1 MVWTKL
7 PQSVVFFSASVLV
20 EVGIMPGFFIA
31 AQAQTQTPSNRQ
43 SKQVIFKPNPS
54 QPAPGIT
61 TGGGR
66 RNDGQ
71 CSGDQGVAADA
82 SAAQSLTV
90 LVPSVLDN
98 QPLNESEPSPVGVN
112 FQLTVSEKP
121 TFLVYV
127 PHTSAQILELRME
140 DEEGQQMGENAQLN
154 LTETPG
160 IYSISLSENAP
171 PLAVDKDYKWL
182 VSMTCQVGDPNDP
195 FVEGSIRRVSP
206 DSILTRSLDQVTDLE
221 QVAVFAQA
229 GIWQDAVVNLAAL
242 RQTQPNNPE
251 VVSAWE
257 TLLQY
262 AELEDITH
270 APLISN
276 FEDIQVSENNA
287 EGKMNRQ
294 QKE

>member
-1 MVWTKL
+1 MVCTKL
-7 PQSVVFFSASVLV
+7 PQYLLVLSASVLL
-20 EVGIMPGFFIA
+20 ELGIIPGVFIA
-31 AQAQTQTPSNRQ
+31 AQAQTQTSSNVK

-54 QPAPGIT
+54 QPAPEIT

-71 CSGDQGVAADA
+71 CSREQSVAEDTVTA
-82 SAAQSLTV
+82 SQSLTV
-90 LVPSVLDN
+90 LVPSVLDA
-98 QPLNESEPSPVGVN
+98 QPLKESERSPVGVN

-127 PHTSAQILELRME
+127 PPTSAQVLELRIE
-140 DEEGQQMGENAQLN
+140 DEDGQQIGETAQLN

-160 IYSISLSENAP
+160 IYSISLSETAP

-195 FVEGSIRRVSP
+195 FVEGLIRRVSP
-206 DSILTRSLDQVTDLE
+206 DSILTRSFEPVTDLE
-221 QVAVFAQA
+221 QVAVYAQA

-242 RQTQPNNPE
+242 RQTQPNNSE

-257 TLLQY
+257 NLLQY
-262 AELEDITH
+262 AQLEDITH
-270 APLISN
+270 APLISS

-287 EGKMNRQ
+287 
-294 QKE
+294 KE

>member
-1 MVWTKL
+1 MVYKKL
-7 PQSVVFFSASVLV
+7 PQYFLVLSASVLL
-20 EVGIMPGFFIA
+20 ELGIIPGFFIA
-31 AQAQTQTPSNRQ
+31 AQAQTQTSSNVK
-43 SKQVIFKPNPS
+43 SKQVIFKPNPD
-54 QPAPGIT
+54 QPAPDIT

-66 RNDGQ
+66 RNEGQ
-71 CSGDQGVAADA
+71 CSGDQDVAEDA
-82 SAAQSLTV
+82 TVSQSLTV
-90 LVPSVLDN
+90 LVPSVLGN
-98 QPLNESEPSPVGVN
+98 QPLKESESSPVGVN

-127 PHTSAQILELRME
+127 PHTSAQILELRVE
-140 DEEGQQMGENAQLN
+140 DEDGEQMGDTARLN
-154 LTETPG
+154 LTDTPG
-160 IYSISLSENAP
+160 IYSISLPETAP
-171 PLAVDKDYKWL
+171 PLGVGKDYKWL

-195 FVEGSIRRVSP
+195 FVEGLIRRVSP

-257 TLLQY
+257 SLLKY
-262 AELEDITH
+262 AELEDIAN
-270 APLISN
+270 APLISSS
-276 FEDIQVSENNA
+276 FADIQVSENNT
-287 EGKMNRQ
+287 E

>member
-1 MVWTKL
+1 MVCTKL
-7 PQSVVFFSASVLV
+7 PQYLLVLSAAVLL
-20 EVGIMPGFFIA
+20 EVGIIPGFFIA
-31 AQAQTQTPSNRQ
+31 AQAQTQTFSNVK

-54 QPAPGIT
+54 QPAPEIT

-66 RNDGQ
+66 RHEGQ
-71 CSGDQGVAADA
+71 CSADQGVAEDTTA
-82 SAAQSLTV
+82 SQSLTV
-90 LVPSVLDN
+90 LVPSVLDA
-98 QPLNESEPSPVGVN
+98 QPLKELEQSPVGIN

-127 PHTSAQILELRME
+127 PQTSAQVLELRLE
-140 DEEGQQMGENAQLN
+140 DEEGQPIGEAAYLN
-154 LTETPG
+154 LTATPG
-160 IYSISLSENAP
+160 IYSISLPETAP
-171 PLAVDKDYKWL
+171 PLAVGQDYKWL
-182 VSMTCQVGDPNDP
+182 VSMTCQVSGPDDP

-221 QVAVFAQA
+221 QVAVYAQA

-257 TLLQY
+257 DLLQY
-262 AELEDITH
+262 AQLEDITH

-287 EGKMNRQ
+287 
-294 QKE
+294 KE

>member
-1 MVWTKL
+1 MVCTKL
-7 PQSVVFFSASVLV
+7 PQYLLVLSAAVLL
-20 EVGIMPGFFIA
+20 ELGIIPGFFIA
-31 AQAQTQTPSNRQ
+31 AQAQTQTSSNVK

-54 QPAPGIT
+54 QPAPEIT

-71 CSGDQGVAADA
+71 CSREQSVAEDTTA
-82 SAAQSLTV
+82 SQSLTV
-90 LVPSVLDN
+90 LVPSVLDA
-98 QPLNESEPSPVGVN
+98 QPLKESERSPVGVN

-121 TFLVYV
+121 TFVVYV
-127 PHTSAQILELRME
+127 PQTSAQVLELRLE
-140 DEEGQQMGENAQLN
+140 DEEGQPIGEAAYLN

-160 IYSISLSENAP
+160 IYSISLPETAP
-171 PLAVDKDYKWL
+171 PLAVGKEYKWL
-182 VSMTCQVGDPNDP
+182 VSMACQVSGPDDP

-221 QVAVFAQA
+221 QVAVYAEA

-257 TLLQY
+257 DLLQY
-262 AELEDITH
+262 AQLEDITH

-287 EGKMNRQ
+287 
-294 QKE
+294 KE